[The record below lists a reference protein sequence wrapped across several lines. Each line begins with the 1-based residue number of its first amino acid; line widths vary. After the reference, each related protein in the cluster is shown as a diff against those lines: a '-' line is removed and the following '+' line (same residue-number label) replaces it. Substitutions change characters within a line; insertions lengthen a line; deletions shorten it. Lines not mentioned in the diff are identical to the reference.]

1 MKKIIYVLLLT
12 FMLAFPAQSWADG
25 RCIPF
30 LKNITSKEY
39 NAHNRNYDVA
49 CDDYGS
55 VFVANFEGLLYY
67 DGATWRKIHTPGIS
81 RVTRLAKGKDGRIW
95 FGGYNTFGYLTPDKQ
110 GRLSMKMLISD
121 ITKGGIGE
129 VDIIKVTNNGLF
141 FHTISGKFYS
151 VGKDE
156 KVKLVPNSQSI
167 DMQRALANDSIHKQS
182 LPNGNVVTF
191 SHGDGLKFVNT
202 RSPFREL
209 EWAPVNESNGL
220 IINAVNNVTY
230 DNHRCVWAAT
240 DNGLS
245 CIEAISPYGIINN
258 KMGLM
263 GEVNCIAEHQGV
275 IFIGTMEGLYR
286 IANKKI
292 EKINSIDLA
301 CWQFDINGKG
311 FAYIA
316 TSAGLFK
323 ASAKSVT
330 QVSTTNVLSV
340 CRGAN
345 ANDCY
350 TGEIDGIYYY
360 GPDGGRKLLSKI
372 EKVTSL
378 TLKGTVLTA
387 GTIYGEL
394 WQISTT
400 SSKEE
405 CLRQTLN
412 AQDPKIRV
420 TDGFG
425 ATWVTDNNGRNL
437 SVGGSSSYAKKMQ
450 SWTSPLKSKRL
461 NTLLTASNG
470 DVWLGGDFGII
481 LIDNSHLNDRKRSK
495 VHAPYIREMVIMTDS
510 VVWGGYGAD
519 MKPTSS
525 LTGINI
531 ESSCKNIRIIF
542 SSKEVSLIQPTLYRY
557 RINGGKWSAWED
569 DNDVEFNNIVYGKT
583 LLEVQALD
591 SFGQMSDI
599 SKVEWYL
606 QFPIYLRWWAVLIY
620 LIIFIYA
627 ITFGARWRTE
637 RLKREKEKLENI
649 VAERT
654 SELKTAYNEQ
664 QKISAELSDTLD
676 DLKRTQKDLVRM
688 ERTATAGKLTQGLI
702 DRILN
707 PINYINNFSKL
718 TSGLAKD
725 LHEDIE
731 DEKDNMSEDN
741 YEDCEDIIDMM
752 TQNLQ
757 KIEQHGV
764 NTTRTL
770 RAMEAMLNN
779 HVGTLTEQDIA
790 SLCRMVVN
798 VTQEHFKDDIA
809 RHGISV
815 SCNIPDEKI
824 MVRMD
829 AESMNKALQ
838 SLFANSIYAVQKRLA
853 SEKYP
858 NPEVTLSI
866 TQLSDSIAITIFDN
880 GIGIEDSIKEK
891 VFDPF
896 FTTKPTGEASGVGLY
911 LVREIIH
918 DHHGNITLESKK
930 NEYCKF
936 IITLEK

>member
-1 MKKIIYVLLLT
+1 MTKIIHLLL
-12 FMLAFPAQSWADG
+12 LAFILACPAQSWADS

-30 LKNITSKEY
+30 LKNYTSKEY

-49 CDDYGS
+49 CDEYGT
-55 VFVANFEGLLYY
+55 VYVANFEGLLYY

-95 FGGYNTFGYLTPDKQ
+95 FGGYNTFGYLIPDKQ
-110 GRLSMKMLISD
+110 GRLGMKTLVSD
-121 ITKGGIGE
+121 LNKGGIGE

-141 FHTISGKFYS
+141 FHTIAGKYYS

-156 KVKLVPNSQSI
+156 KVRLIPKSQTNE
-167 DMQRALANDSIHKQS
+167 MQLTNAVDSIHRQS
-182 LPNGNVVTF
+182 LPNGNCVSFTHGNGLTF
-191 SHGDGLKFVNT
+191 FNAL
-202 RSPFREL
+202 SPFHEL

-220 IINAVNNVTY
+220 IINAINNVTY
-230 DNHRCVWAAT
+230 DNNRNVWVAT
-240 DNGLS
+240 DNGLA
-245 CIEAISPYGIINN
+245 CIEAMSPYGIINN
-258 KMGLM
+258 KLGLM
-263 GEVNCIAEHQGV
+263 GEVNCITEYQGT
-275 IFIGTMEGLYR
+275 IYIGTMEGMYR
-286 IANKKI
+286 IRNNKV
-292 EKINSIDLA
+292 EKINSTDLA
-301 CWQFDINGKG
+301 CWQFDINSQGD
-311 FAYIA
+311 AYIA

-323 ASAKSVT
+323 VSAKNAT
-330 QVSTTNVLSV
+330 QISSTNVLSV
-340 CRGAN
+340 CRGNN
-345 ANDCY
+345 ANECY

-360 GPDGGRKLLSKI
+360 GPSGNRKLISKI
-372 EKVTSL
+372 EKATSL
-378 TLKGTVLTA
+378 KLKGTILTA
-387 GTIYGEL
+387 ETIYGEL
-394 WQISTT
+394 WHISTT
-400 SSKEE
+400 NSTEK
-405 CLRQTLN
+405 CLRQTPN
-412 AQDPKIRV
+412 AKDPKIRV
-420 TDGFG
+420 TDGFN
-425 ATWVTDNNGRNL
+425 ATWFTDNSGHNL
-437 SVGGSSSYAKKMQ
+437 SVSGSSAYAKKMMQ
-450 SWTSPLKSKRL
+450 WAYPLRSRAL
-461 NTLLTASNG
+461 NAILTANNG
-470 DVWLGGDFGII
+470 DVWIGGDFGII
-481 LIDNSHLNDRKRSK
+481 LIDNDRLNQIKTKK
-495 VHAPYIREMVIMTDS
+495 VEAPYIREMTIMNDS

-519 MKPTSS
+519 MKPISV
-525 LTGINI
+525 LNDIMLP
-531 ESSCKNIRIIF
+531 SSCKTIRIIY
-542 SSKEVSLIQPTLYRY
+542 STKDVSLVHPTLYRY

-569 DNDVEFNNIVYGKT
+569 DNEVEFNNIVYGKT
-583 LLEVQALD
+583 LLEIQAMD
-591 SFGQMSDI
+591 SFGNMSEI

-606 QFPIYLRWWAVLIY
+606 QFPLYLRWWAVLIY
-620 LIIFIYA
+620 LILFIYA
-627 ITFGARWRTE
+627 ITFGAQWRTN
-637 RLKREKEKLENI
+637 RLKREKAKLENI
-649 VAERT
+649 VAKRT
-654 SELKTAYNEQ
+654 SELKTAYDEQ

-725 LHEDIE
+725 LQEDIE

-798 VTQEHFKDDIA
+798 VAQEHFKDDITH
-809 RHGISV
+809 HGISIC
-815 SCNIPDEKI
+815 SNIPERQI
-824 MVRMD
+824 MVKMD

-838 SLFANSIYAVQKRLA
+838 SLVANSIYAVKKRL
-853 SEKYP
+853 SLETYP
-858 NPEVTLSI
+858 NPEVAIDI
-866 TQLSDSIAITIFDN
+866 TEQDDSVTVTITDN
-880 GIGIEDSIKEK
+880 GIGIEDSIKDK

-911 LVREIIH
+911 LVRETIH